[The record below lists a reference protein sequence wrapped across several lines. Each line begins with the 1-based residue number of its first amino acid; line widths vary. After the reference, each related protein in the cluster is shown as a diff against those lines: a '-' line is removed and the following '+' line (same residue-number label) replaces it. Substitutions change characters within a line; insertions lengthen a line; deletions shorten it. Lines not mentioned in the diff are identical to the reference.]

1 MKLYPKRLNNVAEL
15 KREKKLL
22 KEEQKNADLHHLF
35 STGGAGEDAE
45 ESEPAAGSLMGMAL
59 SLLGSESLLGA
70 AMKHGP
76 SLFRLFSKKKARQ
89 EYAPPPTEDDKQ
101 PSFIMKAIKEVGF
114 GYLKWKA
121 IELSFKGIKKLINAR
136 KHKEA

>member
-15 KREKKLL
+15 KQEKKLL
-22 KEEQKNADLHHLF
+22 KEQRKNTDLHHIF
-35 STGGAGEDAE
+35 SAEGEASGHEEESGTGG
-45 ESEPAAGSLMGMAL
+45 LMGMAL

-76 SLFRLFSKKKARQ
+76 SLFHLFSKKKAKQ
-89 EYAPPPTEDDKQ
+89 EYAPPAAEEKQ
-101 PSFIMKAIKEVGF
+101 PSLVMKVVKEVGF

-121 IELSFKGIKKLINAR
+121 IELGFKGIKKLIQSR